1 MIDRF
6 NWYFCCCFNRI
17 QAIDGGFFEKFGSL
31 LRQRSETAEDLLA
44 TAHALQSPNGNDKL
58 VTDSV
63 SLRTIEEGENDSGT
77 ETLHDTDS
85 EPEDQQSK
93 QEEFIKEFTGLNVSH

>member
-1 MIDRF
+1 M
-6 NWYFCCCFNRI
+6 
-17 QAIDGGFFEKFGSL
+17 
-31 LRQRSETAEDLLA
+31 RQRSETTEDLLA
-44 TAHALQSPNGNDKL
+44 SAHALQIPTGKRYDDDGNAKDL

-77 ETLHDTDS
+77 ETLQDTDS

-93 QEEFIKEFTGLNVSH
+93 QEELIKEFTGLNVSH